1 MTVVLV
7 IALILAMAATLFAL
21 VRGIIAFLQTT
32 KEDLNAPQ
40 GSGPSEARLK
50 QNRMMMN
57 RILFQAAAVIIVA
70 LLLMM
75 KGNS

>member
-1 MTVVLV
+1 MNIVLI
-7 IALILAMAATLFAL
+7 IALILAMGATLFAL
-21 VRGIIAFLQTT
+21 IRGIIAFLQAT
-32 KEDLNAPQ
+32 KEQLNATE
-40 GSGPSEARLK
+40 GTPSQSSLK

-70 LLLMM
+70 LLLLM